1 MSTLVIVPTYNE
13 ATNILHTLDEIRL
26 HLPST
31 DVLVVDDSS
40 PDGTG
45 TLVAARGLVDP
56 RVSLLSRADKSG
68 LAGAYRAGFEY
79 ALAQGYDIVI
89 EMDAD
94 GSHPAQQ
101 LPALVAALS
110 TADLAIGSRW
120 GRKGSTT
127 GRAPHRHL
135 LSRLASTYVRWM
147 LGSPVSDVTSGFRA
161 FRAEALRAIDT
172 PSTTSKGYSFQIET
186 LHRAHAAGL
195 AITEVPITFAE
206 REHGQSKMS
215 AGIVMEAFTRVAHWR
230 RHPFRPA
237 DAPHHRHPVA
247 AQSMDSPTTP
257 TASIHTGAPSTGRRT
272 IRTSLQEFGR
282 APRVMG
288 VDVARGLAVF
298 GMIGVHVGV
307 ATTFNAGNP
316 LTWTALVEGR
326 SSILFA
332 VVAGISVAF
341 ATGMRTRPTGEALR
355 SARLRMAGRALAV
368 LAIGLALELL
378 GSSIAVILPIYGLL
392 FLIVIPFLGLRR
404 RTLIVTATALAL
416 AGPTLIAL
424 LRALTLGGSGAGVD
438 FLIAGSYP
446 LTVWLPLILAGM
458 AVGRSSL
465 RETRTA
471 VIVTGLG
478 VLLAVGGYG
487 VGSAVSGSADSW
499 ASGAALSGGSASF
512 PGTTPG
518 DQVNLNGKT
527 CITKSDSVITC
538 FSDEGSTG
546 GSMGGAGEGSATY
559 FERLGASDLG
569 TSLAGAWGVS
579 PHSGGTFEII
589 GSGGFALAVVGAC
602 ILLAR
607 PLRWVLLPVAAVG
620 SMPLTAYSAHVISFA
635 VLVSPIALA
644 PSLVSF
650 DGDGSSTSFWLAC
663 IGALLV
669 GCTAWALTRGRGPL
683 ERVTAWAARAVDR
696 PRAS

>member
-1 MSTLVIVPTYNE
+1 MQS
-13 ATNILHTLDEIRL
+13 
-26 HLPST
+26 
-31 DVLVVDDSS
+31 
-40 PDGTG
+40 
-45 TLVAARGLVDP
+45 
-56 RVSLLSRADKSG
+56 
-68 LAGAYRAGFEY
+68 
-79 ALAQGYDIVI
+79 
-89 EMDAD
+89 M
-94 GSHPAQQ
+94 GS
-101 LPALVAALS
+101 S
-110 TADLAIGSRW
+110 TA
-120 GRKGSTT
+120 
-127 GRAPHRHL
+127 P
-135 LSRLASTYVRWM
+135 
-147 LGSPVSDVTSGFRA
+147 
-161 FRAEALRAIDT
+161 
-172 PSTTSKGYSFQIET
+172 
-186 LHRAHAAGL
+186 AAGSD
-195 AITEVPITFAE
+195 T
-206 REHGQSKMS
+206 
-215 AGIVMEAFTRVAHWR
+215 
-230 RHPFRPA
+230 
-237 DAPHHRHPVA
+237 DAPP
-247 AQSMDSPTTP
+247 
-257 TASIHTGAPSTGRRT
+257 TGRRSL
-272 IRTSLQEFGR
+272 RTSLQQFGR
-282 APRVMG
+282 APRIMG

-307 ATTFNAGNP
+307 AATFDAGNP

-392 FLIVIPFLGLRR
+392 FLILIPFLGLRR

-424 LRALTLGGSGAGVD
+424 VRALTLGGSGAGVD
-438 FLIAGSYP
+438 FLITGSYP

-471 VIVTGLG
+471 VVVTGLG

-487 VGSAVSGSADSW
+487 VGSAVNGNAESW
-499 ASGAALSGGSASF
+499 TSGAALSSGSASF
-512 PGTTPG
+512 SGTTPG
-518 DQVNLNGKT
+518 DQVDLNGKT
-527 CITKSDSVITC
+527 CITKSDAVITC
-538 FSDEGSTG
+538 FSGK
-546 GSMGGAGEGSATY
+546 GSMGGSGDMGGAGSGSGPY
-559 FERLGASDLG
+559 LERLGASDLG

-589 GSGGFALAVVGAC
+589 GSGGFALAIVGAC
-602 ILLAR
+602 LLLSR
-607 PLRWVLLPVAAVG
+607 PLRWLFLPVAAVG

-635 VLVSPIALA
+635 VLISPLALA
-644 PSLVSF
+644 PSLMSF
-650 DGDGSSTSFWLAC
+650 EGNGSSTAFWLAC

-696 PRAS
+696 PSAPPATAQAPTVTPAA

>member
-1 MSTLVIVPTYNE
+1 MQS
-13 ATNILHTLDEIRL
+13 
-26 HLPST
+26 
-31 DVLVVDDSS
+31 
-40 PDGTG
+40 
-45 TLVAARGLVDP
+45 
-56 RVSLLSRADKSG
+56 
-68 LAGAYRAGFEY
+68 
-79 ALAQGYDIVI
+79 
-89 EMDAD
+89 M
-94 GSHPAQQ
+94 GS
-101 LPALVAALS
+101 S
-110 TADLAIGSRW
+110 TA
-120 GRKGSTT
+120 
-127 GRAPHRHL
+127 P
-135 LSRLASTYVRWM
+135 
-147 LGSPVSDVTSGFRA
+147 
-161 FRAEALRAIDT
+161 
-172 PSTTSKGYSFQIET
+172 
-186 LHRAHAAGL
+186 AAGSD
-195 AITEVPITFAE
+195 T
-206 REHGQSKMS
+206 
-215 AGIVMEAFTRVAHWR
+215 
-230 RHPFRPA
+230 
-237 DAPHHRHPVA
+237 DAPP
-247 AQSMDSPTTP
+247 
-257 TASIHTGAPSTGRRT
+257 TGRRSL
-272 IRTSLQEFGR
+272 RTSLQQFGR
-282 APRVMG
+282 APRIMG

-307 ATTFNAGNP
+307 AATFDAGNP

-392 FLIVIPFLGLRR
+392 FLILIPFLGLRR

-424 LRALTLGGSGAGVD
+424 VRALTLGGSGAGVD
-438 FLIAGSYP
+438 FLITGSYP

-471 VIVTGLG
+471 VVVTGLG

-487 VGSAVSGSADSW
+487 VGSAVNGNADSW
-499 ASGAALSGGSASF
+499 TSGAALSSGSASF
-512 PGTTPG
+512 SGTTPG
-518 DQVNLNGKT
+518 DQVDLNGKT
-527 CITKSDSVITC
+527 CITKSDAVITC
-538 FSDEGSTG
+538 FSGK
-546 GSMGGAGEGSATY
+546 GSMGGSGDMGGAGSGSGPY
-559 FERLGASDLG
+559 LERLGASDLG

-589 GSGGFALAVVGAC
+589 GSGGFALAIVGAC
-602 ILLAR
+602 LLLSR
-607 PLRWVLLPVAAVG
+607 PLRWLFLPVAAVG

-635 VLVSPIALA
+635 VLISPLALA
-644 PSLVSF
+644 PSLMSF
-650 DGDGSSTSFWLAC
+650 EGNGSSTAFWLAC

-696 PRAS
+696 PSAPPATAQAPTVTPAA